1 MAMSWDDVAANWENE
16 KSTAV
21 FANKAFESLQDIIEL
36 QGSHILDFGCG
47 TGLLS
52 QKLSPIV
59 KDVVALDSSEAMIE
73 QLDQKEL
80 DNFEPVVDMLT
91 RGLVAMHPAFR
102 RQFDTVVASSVCSFL
117 PNYSDVADIVYSLL
131 DEGGYFVHWDW
142 LSETDEMGGMS
153 MSHAKRVLTC
163 VGFAEVTVSTPFEI
177 ETPQG
182 KATVLMAVAKK

>member
-1 MAMSWDDVAANWENE
+1 MAKSWDDIAANWEND

-21 FANKAFESLQDIIEL
+21 FADKAFESLQGVIDLE
-36 QGSHILDFGCG
+36 GTHILDFGCG

-59 KDVVALDSSEAMIE
+59 KDIVALDSSEAMIE

-80 DNFEPVVDMLT
+80 ANVEPVVDMLT

-102 RQFDTVVASSVCSFL
+102 SQFDAVVASSVCSFL

-131 DEGGYFVHWDW
+131 DEGGYFIHWDW
-142 LSETDEMGGMS
+142 LSNVNEVGGMTAV
-153 MSHAKRVLTC
+153 HAKQVLSC
-163 VGFAEVTVSTPFEI
+163 VGFAEVSVTTPFEV
-177 ETPQG
+177 ETENG
-182 KATVLMAVAKK
+182 TATVLMAVAKK